1 MTNQHIQSNRAVHK
15 SAVWM
20 IVIGIIF
27 IAANLR
33 APLTSVGPIVG
44 FIRDDLHI
52 SNTLAGMITTL
63 PLLSFAFFSQLVPK
77 LARKFGVEMM
87 ILMSIIFLTL
97 GIILR

>member
-20 IVIGIIF
+20 VIIGIIF

-33 APLTSVGPIVG
+33 APLTSVDSIVG

-52 SNTLAGMITTL
+52 SNTLAWMITTL
-63 PLLSFAFFSQLVPK
+63 PLLSFALFLRLYLNWLVNLVWK
-77 LARKFGVEMM
+77 
-87 ILMSIIFLTL
+87 
-97 GIILR
+97 